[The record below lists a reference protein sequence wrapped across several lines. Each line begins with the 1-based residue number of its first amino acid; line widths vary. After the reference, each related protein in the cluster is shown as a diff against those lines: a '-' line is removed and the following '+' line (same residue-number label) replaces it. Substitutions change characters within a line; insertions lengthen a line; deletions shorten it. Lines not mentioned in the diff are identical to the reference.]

1 MANHYLR
8 APIVGVR
15 ESGRVL
21 AFQPL
26 PARTLFDLNAGVE
39 LHPDFEAKAAIWRDQ
54 RNGVISIAEAQR
66 RSALV
71 GQVTAAALPEHR
83 RRNVAAPSRYARP
96 APQASRQYV
105 PEMATTAA
113 RDDRLV
119 PNAKALLQV
128 LRARAGKG
136 TSTITTKFTLASI
149 MSRSA
154 RTIARYLRDL
164 ERFGYVSTE
173 IRSNSRGLHLGLV
186 VTVLGKVKPFF
197 NDEKGLAAWLAG
209 TPAAIDIAFDSV
221 LSAIGRVTGSPPKN
235 QPYRFPFMDTKNA
248 TKKPREGRAKNPNL
262 ARQASAST
270 GDEPHVLLSRSPIC

>member
-1 MANHYLR
+1 MANQKAR
-8 APIVGVR
+8 TSMAVR
-15 ESGRVL
+15 KTGRVL
-21 AFQPL
+21 SFQHL
-26 PARTLFDLNAGVE
+26 PAPTLFDLNAGIE
-39 LHPDFEAKAAIWRDQ
+39 IHPDFEARAAIWRDQ
-54 RNGVISIAEAQR
+54 RNGVISITEAQR

-71 GQVTAAALPEHR
+71 GQMTPATLTEHR
-83 RRNVAAPSRYARP
+83 RWNVVAPSRYARA
-96 APQASRQYV
+96 APQQSRQYA

-136 TSTITTKFTLASI
+136 ASTATTKFTLANI

-186 VTVLGKVKPFF
+186 VTICEKVKPFF
-197 NDEKGLAAWLAG
+197 SEEKGLAAWLAS
-209 TPAAIDIAFDSV
+209 TPAAIDLVFDNV
-221 LSAIGRVTGSPPKN
+221 LSTITRVTGLPPKN
-235 QPYRFPFMDTKNA
+235 QPNRFPLKRSEKMAKNLS
-248 TKKPREGRAKNPNL
+248 EGRAK
-262 ARQASAST
+262 
-270 GDEPHVLLSRSPIC
+270 VPI